1 MITFRHYL
9 YIAFFLLADSFAI
22 ILLVNTGRDMIL
34 AIGLVVVLTL
44 IIIFLI
50 EKLWPDS
57 KRITPTVI
65 RSNNNDRAIRYV
77 LTPEGEKD
85 LQKLM
90 EILRVDDET
99 LIINEALVLYWRA
112 VQVRLEGRSIG
123 WMSKIGDS
131 YEEVVTPLLDKVTP
145 KKTIPKR

>member
-99 LIINEALVLYWRA
+99 LIINEALILYWRA
-112 VQVRLEGRSIG
+112 VQVRLEGKSIG

>member
-57 KRITPTVI
+57 KRITPIVI
-65 RSNNNDRAIRYV
+65 RSNNDGRAIRYV

-99 LIINEALVLYWRA
+99 LIINEALILYWRA
-112 VQVRLEGRSIG
+112 VQVRLEGKSIG

>member
-112 VQVRLEGRSIG
+112 VQVRLEGKSIG

>member
-77 LTPEGEKD
+77 LTPEGKQN
-85 LQKLM
+85 LQELM
-90 EILRVDDET
+90 KILKVDDET
-99 LIINEALVLYWRA
+99 LIINEALILYWRA
-112 VQVRLEGRSIG
+112 VQVRLEGKSIG

>member
-65 RSNNNDRAIRYV
+65 RSSNNDRTIRYV
-77 LTPEGEKD
+77 LTPEGKQN
-85 LQKLM
+85 LQELM
-90 EILRVDDET
+90 KILKVDDET
-99 LIINEALVLYWRA
+99 LIINEALILYWRA
-112 VQVRLEGRSIG
+112 VQVRLEGKSIG

>member
-123 WMSKIGDS
+123 WMSKIGYS